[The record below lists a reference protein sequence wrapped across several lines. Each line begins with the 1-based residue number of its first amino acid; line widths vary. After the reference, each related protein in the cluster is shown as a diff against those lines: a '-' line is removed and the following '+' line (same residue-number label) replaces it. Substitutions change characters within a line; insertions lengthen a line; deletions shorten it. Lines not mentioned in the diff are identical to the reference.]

1 MRERSPGIRL
11 LLVILVGFVLLVPL
25 IMVYALVSDRQHQS
39 RVAQDAITMGSG
51 GPQVISGPIMVVPFV
66 KNETTTEEVNGK
78 SVTRTVEVTRE
89 LFLSPVK
96 QAVTTKLEPE
106 HKRKAI
112 YKTVIYEAQMAGNA
126 RFEIPADL
134 ERYGVSRDQLQLQ
147 EAQIRF
153 GVLDPRGLRAAA
165 NLTVNGNSVALTP
178 GGGLAASGG
187 AGFHGFVDW
196 QAGEPIDARYSY
208 TLLGSRSL
216 TFIPRGGQTDWQ
228 VSSAWQHPGFEG
240 SFLPD
245 DRKIGE
251 SGFDAKWSIGN
262 LALGEA
268 MLSTED
274 LGPPAYDGGDSAE
287 FMPPEARMDQ
297 AVSGNSKSAVIRLVE
312 PVDVYSPVDRSVTY
326 GFLFIGFTFLAY
338 LMFDLIGGA
347 RVATAEYLLA
357 GMGLVLF
364 FVLLLAF
371 AEVTS
376 FAIAYIVASA
386 AIIGLLTAYSAA
398 ILKSWQRARII
409 GALLAG
415 LYALLYVLLSLEAFS
430 LLIGSVL
437 LFFALAGVMYATRK
451 IDWSGVARRGDP
463 AAVEAEP
470 VAQA

>member
-1 MRERSPGIRL
+1 MKERSPGIRL
-11 LLVILVGFVLLVPL
+11 LLVIIVGFVLLVPL
-25 IMVYALVSDRQHQS
+25 VMVYALVSDRQHQS

-51 GPQVISGPIMVVPFV
+51 GVQVISGPIMVVPYTTD
-66 KNETTTEEVNGK
+66 ETVTEEVNGK
-78 SVTRTVEVTRE
+78 TVTRTQQTTRE
-89 LFLSPVK
+89 LFFSPTK

-112 YKTVIYEAQMAGNA
+112 YKTVIYAAEMAGTA
-126 RFEIPADL
+126 HFAIPADL
-134 ERYGVSRDQLQLQ
+134 ERYGVTRDQLKLQ

-165 NLTVNGNSVALTP
+165 NLTVNGQNVALTP

-196 QAGEPIDARYSY
+196 QAGEPIDVRYSY
-208 TLLGSRSL
+208 SLLGSRSL
-216 TFIPRGGQTDWQ
+216 AFIPRGGQTDWH
-228 VSSAWQHPGFEG
+228 VTSPWQHPGFEG

-245 DRKIGE
+245 DRTIGA

-262 LALGEA
+262 LALGEP
-268 MLSTED
+268 MLSSED
-274 LGPPAYDGGDSAE
+274 MGPPTYDGSDSMEMMA
-287 FMPPEARMDQ
+287 PEIRADQ
-297 AVSGNSKSAVIRLVE
+297 VVSGSSKTAIIRLVE
-312 PVDVYSPVDRSVTY
+312 PVDIYSQVDRSVKY

-376 FAIAYIVASA
+376 FVIAYLVAST

-451 IDWSGVARRGDP
+451 IDWSGVARRD
-463 AAVEAEP
+463 ADAKP
-470 VAQA
+470 VVQG